1 MAEYTMLKLSSSI
14 NNIQNPFQ
22 RHYPRG
28 QTILSFEQN
37 LIEDTDQTE
46 IKKKVFHEN
55 HQNNL

>member
-1 MAEYTMLKLSSSI
+1 MLKLSSSI

-46 IKKKVFHEN
+46 LKKKVFHEN